1 MSLPVR
7 SRFVVSELRG
17 CVAGS
22 PPGVLDALVRTLP
35 DPIRQEVY
43 SRDESEPL
51 LRRAHPRSRVGGT
64 VIRCPARAP
73 PTGRLTL
80 ATIERSTAAPPS
92 FWSYLRRRE
101 IDVYP
106 TGALRWWLL
115 FLVVLAWTVEQ
126 FESLK
131 MGPVLVYM
139 LGEFD
144 VSIARWGYV
153 LAVAAVCYGL
163 GAFTLS
169 RLADRFGRRPMLIWP
184 VGLYAVVSIGA
195 ALAPGFWSLAGL
207 TFCGA
212 LLVAGMNPAVHAA
225 SRDLSPQL
233 GRAIA
238 YSWVSLAFTMGA
250 LLSTA
255 VAARTLPIW
264 PGWRPQFWIAAA
276 IAAATALVLAIFYRD
291 LSPRV
296 RGQVVRSAADAADQ
310 PGGAAAGPV
319 PTHAPAY
326 LDGRLVYRSGRLW
339 MLGTTLLFWSLAYVT
354 VAAYV
359 PTSLTQHFQVE
370 PATAAGITSYF
381 WLVFTVSVFVSGW
394 LSDRL
399 QVRKTVTAAGGLTTG
414 LCYFVGAALPVG
426 TPYWKLAVV
435 WSLTGWCAGFIYPA
449 WCALFSETAEQVTP
463 FGVAPAF
470 GFVGLLYPVAG
481 VTLNLGLPQVVAR
494 WGWPAWMQVAGASC
508 VMCAILVAFGHGPW
522 WVRRARSGDLDP
534 VLHQRAS

>member
-1 MSLPVR
+1 
-7 SRFVVSELRG
+7 
-17 CVAGS
+17 
-22 PPGVLDALVRTLP
+22 
-35 DPIRQEVY
+35 
-43 SRDESEPL
+43 
-51 LRRAHPRSRVGGT
+51 
-64 VIRCPARAP
+64 
-73 PTGRLTL
+73 
-80 ATIERSTAAPPS
+80 
-92 FWSYLRRRE
+92 
-101 IDVYP
+101 
-106 TGALRWWLL
+106 
-115 FLVVLAWTVEQ
+115 
-126 FESLK
+126 

-139 LGEFD
+139 LDEFD
-144 VSIARWGYV
+144 VSIARWGTV

-163 GAFTLS
+163 GAFALS

-195 ALAPGFWSLAGL
+195 ALAPNFLTLAGL

-255 VAARTLPIW
+255 VAARTIPIW

-276 IAAATALVLAIFYRD
+276 IAVVTALVLAFFYRD
-291 LSPRV
+291 LSSRV
-296 RGQVVRSAADAADQ
+296 RGQVVRSSADADDGKSEVPAKGMG
-310 PGGAAAGPV
+310 PAASAV
-319 PTHAPAY
+319 PDAPRAVAY
-326 LDGRLVYRSGRLW
+326 YDGRLVYRSGRLW
-339 MLGTTLLFWSLAYVT
+339 MLGTTLLFWSLAYST

-370 PATAAGITSYF
+370 PAKAAGITSYF
-381 WLVFTVSVFVSGW
+381 WLVFTASVFVSGW
-394 LSDRL
+394 LSDRF
-399 QVRKTVTAAGGLTTG
+399 QVRKTVTAVGGLTTG

-463 FGVAPAF
+463 FGVARAF

-508 VMCAILVAFGHGPW
+508 VMCAILVGFGHGPW
-522 WVRRARSGDLDP
+522 WRPRRGTLRSRP
-534 VLHQRAS
+534 